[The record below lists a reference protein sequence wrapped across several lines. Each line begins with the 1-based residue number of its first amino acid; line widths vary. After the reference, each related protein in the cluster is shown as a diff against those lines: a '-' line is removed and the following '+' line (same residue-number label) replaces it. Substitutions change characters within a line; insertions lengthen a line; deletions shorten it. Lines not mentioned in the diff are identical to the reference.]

1 MPRTKSKRPCRRQRE
16 LQPHATPVPAV
27 GCRDN
32 ALILVEILRPFQA
45 IISVMNVEGS
55 LRQSACSERV
65 SRPSPQA
72 LPRCAHAC
80 ARPFTRHL
88 PAGLLA
94 VAGDQAIA
102 GRQTALAEMTSQR
115 KRCHQLRLNRHD
127 QRCPC
132 RWTLMPPCGWSRN
145 FLATVVTCPVA
156 WRQACAGSC

>member
-1 MPRTKSKRPCRRQRE
+1 MISLVLAYLFLNGIKRFPNNLSSGALKHSAKEKACMPRTKSKRPCRRQRE

-115 KRCHQLRLNRHD
+115 KRCH
-127 QRCPC
+127 
-132 RWTLMPPCGWSRN
+132 
-145 FLATVVTCPVA
+145 
-156 WRQACAGSC
+156 